1 MQDSNNVSKMIGSL
15 LVGAITGAAIG
26 VLFAPSKGS
35 KTRHRLMNGAKD
47 MADEMTT
54 KLKEEVAALRQKADE
69 MERAAKDKMH
79 DMTNQLKHKADGMKQ
94 VI

>member
-54 KLKEEVAALRQKADE
+54 KLKDEVAALRHKADE

-79 DMTNQLKHKADGMKQ
+79 DMTNQLKQKTDGMKQ